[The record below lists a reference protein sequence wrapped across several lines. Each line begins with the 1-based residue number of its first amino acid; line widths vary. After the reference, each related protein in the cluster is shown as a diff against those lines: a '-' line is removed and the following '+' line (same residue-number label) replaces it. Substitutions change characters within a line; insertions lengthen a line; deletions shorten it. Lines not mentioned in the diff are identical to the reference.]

1 MEISGALSA
10 QEYGHEP
17 ELLISSSATALGVAL
32 HGPAQLAF
40 VAGASLQIGPTD
52 EMPALCS
59 DITADTLTQVP
70 SASPT
75 ASPAPTMTPAPT
87 PTYPETL
94 SPTEET
100 FPGVCAGGDDESILM
115 DPRLAT
121 GTFANA
127 GVWMP
132 RKVPT
137 LHEYM
142 EISGALSAHAF
153 GVDEPELLIASS
165 ATALG
170 VVLHGPSRLA
180 FAAGEDL
187 QLGQTDGMPKL
198 CASYTGSLT
207 SPAPTASS
215 APTRQPAAEAAEG
228 LAFPGICLLYT
239 SPSPRD
245 S

>member
-1 MEISGALSA
+1 M
-10 QEYGHEP
+10 Q
-17 ELLISSSATALGVAL
+17 
-32 HGPAQLAF
+32 
-40 VAGASLQIGPTD
+40 
-52 EMPALCS
+52 
-59 DITADTLTQVP
+59 
-70 SASPT
+70 
-75 ASPAPTMTPAPT
+75 
-87 PTYPETL
+87 
-94 SPTEET
+94 
-100 FPGVCAGGDDESILM
+100 
-115 DPRLAT
+115 
-121 GTFANA
+121 
-127 GVWMP
+127 

-187 QLGQTDGMPKL
+187 QIGQTDGMPKL

-215 APTRQPAAEAAEG
+215 APTRQPAAEATEG
-228 LAFPGICLLYT
+228 LAFPSICADADIT
-239 SPSPRD
+239 SATLNPWVPTGPYQDAEAWDLSRVPSMDDYVELRRARA
-245 S
+245 SFVWK